1 MRVYLSEFIH
11 PAAVERLKSVATVET
26 TFDDIAS
33 LDGMVVRG
41 VRVTREI
48 IEQAKNLKVIGRHG
62 VGFETVDLEAA
73 KEHGIRVLNAPHANA
88 TSVAELIV
96 GRFLEMSRQLY
107 KANAKLRR
115 GEFTRIAPP
124 DLQGMEVTGKTL
136 GLIGMGNIPQIV
148 ARMMKAAFQVQVYG
162 YDPFVSTE
170 EAERRGIHKV
180 DQLEELLEMSDLV
193 SINVHLTPET
203 TNMIH
208 GDLFNHFKPNA
219 IFVNTAR
226 GKIVNEDD
234 LYDALVA
241 GKLGSAAF
249 DVFANEP
256 LPKDSKLLTLESF
269 SATPHIG
276 GNTQEA
282 LYRTGMTVVEN
293 VINVIEGKPAEGIV
307 V

>member
-124 DLQGMEVTGKTL
+124 DLHGM
-136 GLIGMGNIPQIV
+136 
-148 ARMMKAAFQVQVYG
+148 
-162 YDPFVSTE
+162 
-170 EAERRGIHKV
+170 
-180 DQLEELLEMSDLV
+180 
-193 SINVHLTPET
+193 
-203 TNMIH
+203 
-208 GDLFNHFKPNA
+208 
-219 IFVNTAR
+219 
-226 GKIVNEDD
+226 
-234 LYDALVA
+234 
-241 GKLGSAAF
+241 
-249 DVFANEP
+249 
-256 LPKDSKLLTLESF
+256 
-269 SATPHIG
+269 
-276 GNTQEA
+276 
-282 LYRTGMTVVEN
+282 
-293 VINVIEGKPAEGIV
+293 
-307 V
+307 

>member
-1 MRVYLSEFIH
+1 MKVYLSEFIH

-26 TFDDIAS
+26 TFDHIEE

-41 VRVTREI
+41 VKVTRDI
-48 IEQAKNLKVIGRHG
+48 IERATNLKVVGRHG

-73 KEHGIRVLNAPHANA
+73 KEHGVRVLNAPHANA

-96 GRFLEMSRQLY
+96 ARFLEMSRHLY

-124 DLQGMEVTGKTL
+124 DLQGTEITGKTL
-136 GLIGMGNIPQIV
+136 GLIGMGNIPQQ
-148 ARMMKAAFQVQVYG
+148 AANMMRAAFQVKVYG
-162 YDPFVSTE
+162 YDPFVSAE
-170 EAERRGIHKV
+170 EAERRGIHKI
-180 DQLEELLEMSDLV
+180 DTLEELLEISDMV
-193 SINVHLTPET
+193 NINVHLTPET
-203 TNMIH
+203 TNMIS

-234 LYDALVA
+234 LYDALA
-241 GKLGSAAF
+241 SGKLAGAAF

-256 LPKDSKLLTLESF
+256 LPKDSKLLTLENF

-276 GNTQEA
+276 GNTEEA

>member
-1 MRVYLSEFIH
+1 MNIYLSEFIH
-11 PAAVERLKSVATVET
+11 PAAVERLKSIATVET
-26 TFDDIAS
+26 TFDNIES
-33 LDGMVVRG
+33 LDGIVVRG
-41 VRVTREI
+41 VRITREI
-48 IEQAKNLKVIGRHG
+48 IERAKNLKVIGRHG

-73 KEHGIRVLNAPHANA
+73 REYGVRVLNAPHANA

-107 KANAKLRR
+107 MANAKLRR

-124 DLQGMEVTGKTL
+124 ELQGMEITGKTL
-136 GLIGMGNIPQIV
+136 GLIGMGNIPQI
-148 ARMMKAAFQVQVYG
+148 AAQMMKAAFQVQVYG
-162 YDPFVSTE
+162 YDPFVSAE
-170 EAERRGIHKV
+170 EAELRGIHKV
-180 DQLEELLEMSDLV
+180 DRLEELLEMADLV

-208 GDLFNHFKPNA
+208 GDLFDHFKPNA

-226 GKIVNEDD
+226 GRIVNEDD
-234 LYDALVA
+234 LYEALIA
-241 GKLGSAAF
+241 GKLGGAAF
-249 DVFANEP
+249 DVFATEP
-256 LPKDSKLLTLESF
+256 LPKDSKLLTLENF

-293 VINVIEGKPAEGIV
+293 VIRVIEGKPAEGIV